1 MEVEV
6 AEEEEAGGDG
16 MADGDGEAPEVD
28 PEAPEPE
35 APEPEAEEGTP
46 EEEQPAEEDEDMD

>member
-6 AEEEEAGGDG
+6 PEEEEAGGDEMG
-16 MADGDGEAPEVD
+16 DGDGEAPEVD